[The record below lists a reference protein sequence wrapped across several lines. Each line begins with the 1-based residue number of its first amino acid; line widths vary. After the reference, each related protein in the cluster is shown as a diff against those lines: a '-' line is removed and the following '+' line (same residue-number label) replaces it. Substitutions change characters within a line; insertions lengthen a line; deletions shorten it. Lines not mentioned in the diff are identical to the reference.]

1 VTQTITSDLLRP
13 TAARPNLA
21 TGPYTADPYTYQRRK
36 TRVVMVGNV
45 AVGGDNPLRIQSM
58 TTTLTKEVD
67 ATYAQTLRLVA
78 AGCEIVRITTPTSAD
93 ARALGE
99 VKARLLAQGLDVP
112 LVADIH
118 FSPAAAMEAALWAD
132 KVRINPGN
140 FADAKLFKIIEYT
153 DEVYQSE
160 VDRLEEK
167 LAPVIA
173 RCKERGISMRI
184 GTNHGSLSDRI
195 MNRYGDTPLGM
206 VESALELVRICEK
219 YDYRNLI
226 LSMKASNPK
235 VMIQA
240 YRLLAGRMAAL
251 GMDYPFH
258 LGVTEAGNGEDG
270 RIKSAIGIGSLLED
284 GIGDTIRVSLTEDPE
299 FEIPVAYLLA
309 ERYTPR
315 GFTAA
320 AWTRSANGPWPE
332 MTDRARHLI
341 HGPIRP
347 LFPAV
352 KPDADTGHPP
362 SATRNP
368 QLPDGRDPFTYDPR
382 WTHTVAFG
390 KAKLGGTLPAAVL
403 VSLARRLPAL
413 PQGTLDVLA
422 LARRAGPQGVRADVL
437 SVGLTGPD
445 DLATLRAI
453 VAEMQAMN
461 TPFPVV
467 AITHRPELIAPA
479 MEFAA
484 GVKLPLVYGD
494 DPTRLL
500 DAALAV
506 PAEERTPLWVDLI
519 DSAGPRE
526 LRARQQAV
534 EYPIVDAMMEIATRL
549 HEAGVADAVLSLTLD
564 EPSYR
569 LRAYRLLD
577 ARLRA
582 AHLQYPL
589 HLIAT
594 EVDPDDDTSLLETA
608 VSLGALFT
616 DGIGSSAQ
624 LYGPGDPARRVE
636 FVYNLLQ
643 GAGARLTK
651 TEFIACPSC
660 GRTLFDLQSTTERIK
675 ARTGHL
681 VGVKIAVM
689 GCIVN
694 GLGELADADF
704 GYMGGAPG
712 KVNLFVGKECI
723 EKNVPTAIA
732 VDKLID
738 LIKAHGRWTE
748 PGETGDAA

>member
-1 VTQTITSDLLRP
+1 
-13 TAARPNLA
+13 
-21 TGPYTADPYTYQRRK
+21 
-36 TRVVMVGNV
+36 
-45 AVGGDNPLRIQSM
+45 
-58 TTTLTKEVD
+58 
-67 ATYAQTLRLVA
+67 
-78 AGCEIVRITTPTSAD
+78 
-93 ARALGE
+93 
-99 VKARLLAQGLDVP
+99 
-112 LVADIH
+112 
-118 FSPAAAMEAALWAD
+118 
-132 KVRINPGN
+132 
-140 FADAKLFKIIEYT
+140 
-153 DEVYQSE
+153 
-160 VDRLEEK
+160 
-167 LAPVIA
+167 
-173 RCKERGISMRI
+173 
-184 GTNHGSLSDRI
+184 
-195 MNRYGDTPLGM
+195 M

-315 GFTAA
+315 GFTAT
-320 AWTRSANGPWPE
+320 AWTRTGDARWPE
-332 MTDRARHLI
+332 MTERARRLI
-341 HGPIRP
+341 HGPVRS
-347 LFPAV
+347 LFPAAKV
-352 KPDADTGHPP
+352 EAAPDDPQ
-362 SATRNP
+362 SAIRNP

-506 PAEERTPLWVDLI
+506 PAAERKPLWVDLI

-526 LRARQQAV
+526 LRARQQAAD
-534 EYPIVDAMMEIATRL
+534 YPIVDAMMDIATRL

-582 AHLQYPL
+582 VKFQYPL